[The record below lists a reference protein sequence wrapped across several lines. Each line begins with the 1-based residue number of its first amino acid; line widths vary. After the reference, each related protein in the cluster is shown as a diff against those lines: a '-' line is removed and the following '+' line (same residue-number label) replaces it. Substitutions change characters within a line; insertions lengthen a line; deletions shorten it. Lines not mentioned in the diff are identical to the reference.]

1 MRCMLN
7 NIFSRQ
13 SKPVLSFLS
22 MLLSSLGMML
32 KGETMVSGSGH
43 LSQFKNT
50 SVTFPGERLPLDVIS
65 LLKFFNSKLGKTAE
79 MPSANANCSAR
90 GTFGWFVKYLK

>member
-1 MRCMLN
+1 MLN

-32 KGETMVSGSGH
+32 KGETVVSGH
-43 LSQFKNT
+43 LSQLNK

-65 LLKFFNSKLGKTAE
+65 LLKFFNSELGKTAE

-90 GTFGWFVKYLK
+90 GSFG